1 MNATHLTYDQA
12 VARAIL
18 RALASASPSK
28 SLPHVKAAETRRA
41 NRRERDPILKAARN
55 G

>member
-1 MNATHLTYDQA
+1 MLTVLTYEQ
-12 VARAIL
+12 
-18 RALASASPSK
+18 ALALAKLRTASPSK